1 MLIENWTDHGNTED
15 SGTIDLVAD
24 ETYSIV
30 MEMYENR
37 GGAVAELRWESPR
50 TPKQLIPQAALSPL
64 I

>member
-37 GGAVAELRWESPR
+37 GGAVAELRCESPR

-64 I
+64 V